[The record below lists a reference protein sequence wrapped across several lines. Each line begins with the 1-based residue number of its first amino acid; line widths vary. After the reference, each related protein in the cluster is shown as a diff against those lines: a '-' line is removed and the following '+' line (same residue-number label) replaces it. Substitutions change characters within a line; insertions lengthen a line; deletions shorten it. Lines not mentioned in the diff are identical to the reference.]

1 MVDSTYFVK
10 SNSSWGFQLFFS
22 ILCRHVTD
30 ILKMCIKNFIGEN
43 IIFDKFTAFF
53 NLDIF
58 QPSLIYNTAGSAYF
72 MKSSPPCAFIVLF
85 EFFAHLFQIYFRCA

>member
-1 MVDSTYFVK
+1 
-10 SNSSWGFQLFFS
+10 
-22 ILCRHVTD
+22 
-30 ILKMCIKNFIGEN
+30 MCIKNFIGEK

-72 MKSSPPCAFIVLF
+72 MKSILLVLS
-85 EFFAHLFQIYFRCA
+85 LFYLNSLHTNVPDIFQMCMKNSYAE

>member
-1 MVDSTYFVK
+1 
-10 SNSSWGFQLFFS
+10 
-22 ILCRHVTD
+22 
-30 ILKMCIKNFIGEN
+30 MCIKNFIGEK

-58 QPSLIYNTAGSAYF
+58 QPSPIYNTAGSAYF
-72 MKSSPPCAFIVLF
+72 MESSPSAFIVSF

>member
-1 MVDSTYFVK
+1 
-10 SNSSWGFQLFFS
+10 
-22 ILCRHVTD
+22 
-30 ILKMCIKNFIGEN
+30 MCIKNFIGEK

-72 MKSSPPCAFIVLF
+72 MESSPSAFIVIPPTKRSF
-85 EFFAHLFQIYFRCA
+85 RGVYCFQSVRNSVIPSFRDSVIPSTF

>member
-1 MVDSTYFVK
+1 
-10 SNSSWGFQLFFS
+10 
-22 ILCRHVTD
+22 
-30 ILKMCIKNFIGEN
+30 MCIKNFIGEK

-72 MKSSPPCAFIVLF
+72 MKSSPPSAFIVEF
-85 EFFAHLFQIYFRCA
+85 EIFCTLVPDIFQMCMKNSYAE

>member
-1 MVDSTYFVK
+1 
-10 SNSSWGFQLFFS
+10 
-22 ILCRHVTD
+22 
-30 ILKMCIKNFIGEN
+30 MCIKNFIGEK

-72 MKSSPPCAFIVLF
+72 MKSSPPSAFIVLF
-85 EFFAHLFQIYFRCA
+85 EFFAHLFQIYFRCARRILMLNNLFLTNLQLFLA

>member
-1 MVDSTYFVK
+1 
-10 SNSSWGFQLFFS
+10 
-22 ILCRHVTD
+22 
-30 ILKMCIKNFIGEN
+30 MCIKNFIGEK

-72 MKSSPPCAFIVLF
+72 MESSPSAFIVSF
-85 EFFAHLFQIYFRCA
+85 EIFAHLFQIYFRCA